1 MAVAINVRQ
10 AAYSVEEIAEM
21 PNPRE
26 VTVTILTPTPGILT
40 PSITGIG
47 EPVQSVE
54 VGISETGC
62 SIGRLV
68 IVHAH
73 FPQRSTTICD
83 EIASNLRRHFQDAD
97 LYFTI
102 RDKGGE
108 AEVYTPADQ
117 DQGERFMV
125 AAAVAVIKASWG
137 WDEIN
142 PMLITVAGE
151 PVRVL
156 LAYVDGSWMASQ
168 ANPA

>member
-1 MAVAINVRQ
+1 
-10 AAYSVEEIAEM
+10 M
-21 PNPRE
+21 PNLTG
-26 VTVTILTPTPGILT
+26 VTVTTLTPTLGILT
-40 PSITGIG
+40 PSVKGIG
-47 EPVQSVE
+47 EPVQAVE
-54 VGISETGC
+54 VEIFETGC

-73 FPQRSTTICD
+73 FPQRSTSICD
-83 EIASNLRRHFQDAD
+83 EIACNLRRHFQDID

-108 AEVYTPADQ
+108 AEVYVPAGQ
-117 DQGERFMV
+117 DQGDRFLV

-156 LAYVDGSWMASQ
+156 LAVVDGSWMASQ
-168 ANPA
+168 ANAA